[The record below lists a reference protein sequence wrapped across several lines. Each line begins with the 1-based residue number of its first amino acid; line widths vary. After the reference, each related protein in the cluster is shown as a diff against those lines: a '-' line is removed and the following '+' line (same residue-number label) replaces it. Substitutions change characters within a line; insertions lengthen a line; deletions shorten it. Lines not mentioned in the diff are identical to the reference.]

1 MMFKKQLKI
10 LLPIFSLALGLLS
23 AGAAPVIESFS
34 PAYGSV
40 GEIIHI
46 LGSGFYPGTVAVKFN
61 GVPASVFVGS
71 AGNINATISTGTPL
85 GPGPISVKVNGV
97 EALSKTNFTV
107 ISPGPYIDSFSP
119 NSGDSGTQVTIT
131 GAHFTAPAK
140 VYFSGVLGTLRSQ
153 SDQEIIANPPNGVT
167 TGPIS
172 VKVNNV
178 TYTSVSNFYVAPI
191 ITGFSPV
198 SGRSGTNVVIKGINF
213 TGATAVKFNGL
224 SATFFVTN
232 NTTIGA
238 IVPAGATRGPI
249 RVETPALNVAI
260 TSSNFL
266 VQPTVL
272 GFTPGFGPVGSSIT
286 VTGANFNVGTT
297 TVKFGGVAASAPSSV
312 TANSLIV
319 KVPAGATNAPITV
332 TTADGSHTS
341 SQIFYLPPMI
351 LNFAPTNSAPG
362 TTIQING
369 ANFVSATDVSF
380 NGTPAAAFYVT
391 NNTTIGAI
399 VPSGVHTGFI
409 SVTTPAGTTNSNQLF
424 YGVPIIDSFTP
435 THGLPGTNVTIL
447 GDNFQG
453 VTSVKFNGTSAA
465 FSTVDNGTLT
475 AIVPTNSATGPI
487 SITGPA
493 GTTSSA
499 GSFVLDYTSDLGVT
513 ITAPESVLLSGL
525 FTYVITITN
534 NGPFTAPNVTLTNTL
549 PGTVSLRSASK
560 TQGTLVT
567 GANPVTGNLG
577 DIAPMATATVTLT
590 VTPQITGEI
599 TDIATVSSGYADPV
613 STNNVSQVTTTV
625 YVVPVLSIQKSSTN
639 TVQLSWSV
647 SLSDYTLQYSDDLS
661 STNNWTND
669 PAQPEFVG
677 DQRIVTEP
685 VSDTARF
692 YRLKR

>member
-1 MMFKKQLKI
+1 MFGSQNDQQI
-10 LLPIFSLALGLLS
+10 IVN
-23 AGAAPVIESFS
+23 AP
-34 PAYGSV
+34 
-40 GEIIHI
+40 
-46 LGSGFYPGTVAVKFN
+46 
-61 GVPASVFVGS
+61 
-71 AGNINATISTGTPL
+71 
-85 GPGPISVKVNGV
+85 
-97 EALSKTNFTV
+97 
-107 ISPGPYIDSFSP
+107 D
-119 NSGDSGTQVTIT
+119 
-131 GAHFTAPAK
+131 
-140 VYFSGVLGTLRSQ
+140 
-153 SDQEIIANPPNGVT
+153 GVT

-172 VKVNNV
+172 VTVNGV
-178 TYTSVSNFYVAPI
+178 TYTSVSNFYVAPV

-198 SGRSGTNVVIKGINF
+198 SGRAGTNVVIKGVNF

-224 SATFFVTN
+224 PATYFVTN

-238 IVPAGATRGPI
+238 IVPEGATRGPI
-249 RVETPALNVAI
+249 RVETPAANVAI

-266 VQPTVL
+266 VQPTVF
-272 GFTPGFGPVGSSIT
+272 GFAPGFGPVGSSIT

-297 TVKFGGVAASAPSSV
+297 TVKFGGVSAAAPTSV
-312 TANSLIV
+312 TANSLVV

-341 SQIFYLPPMI
+341 SQIFYVPPMI
-351 LNFAPTNSAPG
+351 LNFTPTNSAPG

-369 ANFVSATDVSF
+369 ANFVGATDVSF
-380 NGTPAAAFYVT
+380 NGTPAAAFNVT

-399 VPSGVHTGFI
+399 VPVGVHTGPI
-409 SVTTPAGTTNSNQLF
+409 SVTTPAGTTNSDQFF

-435 THGLPGTNVTIL
+435 THGLPGTNVTVL

-465 FSTVDNGTLT
+465 FSTVDNGTLN
-475 AIVPTNSATGPI
+475 AIVPTNAATGPI

-499 GSFVLDYTSDLGVT
+499 SSFVLDYTSDLGVT
-513 ITAPESVLLSGL
+513 IAAPESVLLSGL

-534 NGPFTAPNVTLTNTL
+534 NGPFIAPNVTLTNTL
-549 PGTVSLRSASK
+549 PGTVSLRSAST

-577 DIAPMATATVTLT
+577 DIPPMATATVTLT

-599 TDIATVSSGYADPV
+599 TDIATALSGYADPV
-613 STNNVSQVTTTV
+613 STNNTAQATTTV

-639 TVQLSWSV
+639 AVQISWSV
-647 SLSDYTLQYSDDLS
+647 SLSDFTLQYSDDLS
-661 STNNWTND
+661 SMNNWTDD
-669 PAQPEFVG
+669 PTQPQFVG
-677 DQRIVTEP
+677 DQKVVTETLN
-685 VSDTARF
+685 DTARF